1 MKGVLRAVAFLAAA
15 APALSG
21 WAQAPVPPERPRD
34 AGAPAASR
42 QDRPESQPDQ
52 IKLERLAQLIGTLAF
67 LRDLCPPGDGDVWR
81 GKMQDLLAAEG
92 VTPTRRDRLAGAFN
106 RGFDGYRVAY
116 KRCTPAAGLVIERAL
131 AEGSDLAHD
140 LSARFGG

>member
-1 MKGVLRAVAFLAAA
+1 MKRMLRAVALLAVAA
-15 APALSG
+15 SARSG

-34 AGAPAASR
+34 VEAPAASR
-42 QDRPESQPDQ
+42 QDRPELQPDQ

-92 VTPTRRDRLAGAFN
+92 VTPARRDRLAGAFN
-106 RGFDGYRVAY
+106 RGFDSYRVAH
-116 KRCTPAAGLVIERAL
+116 RHCTPAAGLVIERAL
-131 AEGSDLAHD
+131 GEGADLAHD